1 MILHNKYTR
10 LLLLFFC
17 IATTSCSIIPA
28 DNPKEVDFELHGHR
42 GARGLA
48 PENTIPA
55 FRKAVLFNVHSLE
68 LDIVVSKDSQIVIS
82 HEPSFNPV
90 FTTLPNGLPLST
102 SAAKAY
108 NFYKMNYDE
117 IRRFD
122 VGLRIHPD
130 FPEQETQAVFKP
142 TLKEMVLDIDSFTD
156 SLGKKRVHFNIDIK
170 SSSSGYDINVPNPQ
184 KFIRLLLDLIKEL
197 GIHQRCIVQSF
208 DLEVLKELHLQDPSI
223 TISVLTTNKP
233 TVDQLIESLGF
244 TPAIWAPSYFG
255 LTRATVQTYHRKNI
269 RVIPWT
275 VNESRYMENLIAIGV
290 DGLITDYPN
299 RYQAIAPITR

>member
-55 FRKAVLFNVHSLE
+55 FRKAVLFDVHSLE

-156 SLGKKRVHFNIDIK
+156 SLGKKRVHFILEKGFQIF
-170 SSSSGYDINVPNPQ
+170 SSNLYYNEIYAL
-184 KFIRLLLDLIKEL
+184 KIRPKVFN
-197 GIHQRCIVQSF
+197 C
-208 DLEVLKELHLQDPSI
+208 K
-223 TISVLTTNKP
+223 
-233 TVDQLIESLGF
+233 SLGEV
-244 TPAIWAPSYFG
+244 
-255 LTRATVQTYHRKNI
+255 RTYVRHAA
-269 RVIPWT
+269 
-275 VNESRYMENLIAIGV
+275 LG
-290 DGLITDYPN
+290 
-299 RYQAIAPITR
+299 